1 MKQKIL
7 LLFFILLA
15 NPISL
20 FAEQKSFSITVVG
33 TDKNDSRFVA
43 VKEAITFWNQE
54 LDKLGVDISFEP
66 ITHLIIPDI
75 DDALLQLIN
84 AKDFQQQ
91 RKSLIKF
98 KHISGD
104 ILIVLSKSDIISFAM
119 TGLKN
124 LKGFIGIRRADVTP
138 LSLPNVSRNVVAQ
151 EIGHVLGLQH
161 NGDSTKLMCGRPAA
175 CRPYSFSSD
184 KDYIFPLTE
193 LDKKRLRKLQW

>member
-7 LLFFILLA
+7 LLFCILLA
-15 NPISL
+15 NPNSL
-20 FAEQKSFSITVVG
+20 FAEQKGFSIAVVG
-33 TDKNDSRFVA
+33 AEKNDSRFVA

-54 LDKLGVDISFEP
+54 LDKLGVNIRFEP
-66 ITHLIIPDI
+66 VTHLIEPDI

-84 AKDFQQQ
+84 AKGFQQR
-91 RKSLIKF
+91 RKSLMRF

-104 ILIVLSKSDIISFAM
+104 ILIVLSNSDIISFAM

-124 LKGFIGIRRADVTP
+124 RKGLIGIRRADVVP
-138 LSLPNVSRNVVAQ
+138 LSLPNVSRNVIAQ

-161 NGDSTKLMCGRPAA
+161 NGDSTKLMCGRPSA
-175 CRPYSFSSD
+175 CRPYSFGSD